1 MLSQTQ
7 SILKIVTIGG
17 GGGHSA
23 LLRALKDLPV
33 EITALCNTVD
43 DGGGSGRLMKEYGV
57 HHPGE
62 VRRVMSALLE
72 KPEILEY
79 RFPDGQLKGQT
90 VGNLMIAG
98 LELSTGSFDEALKKI
113 QEWLKIPHKVGPLTE
128 NNPILHA
135 RTEGGKEIV
144 GQAAV
149 VEFVT
154 QHSDP
159 IHTLW
164 IDPPKS
170 PLSALAKEALLEAD
184 YIIVAMGDLYSSIA
198 PSLCIKDV
206 WQEIKAKVIWFP
218 NFVVTP
224 GHIHYKTTSEALKF
238 LQQLNPFF
246 QPGVIIT
253 HEGDLPFEL
262 NQILKEKGY
271 GKSVVDLETTEK
283 CTVIKEYLVNR
294 NFVPKKQSGDVIDRS
309 PIVYDN
315 TILRS
320 IFEKIFV

>member
-1 MLSQTQ
+1 MNQLESK
-7 SILKIVTIGG
+7 LKIVTIGG

-23 LLRALKDLPV
+23 LLRALKSLPI

-62 VRRVMSALLE
+62 VRRVMSAFLE

-90 VGNLMIAG
+90 VGNIMIAG
-98 LELSTGSFDEALKKI
+98 LELSTGSFAEALRKM
-113 QEWLKIPHKVGPLTE
+113 QELLGIEHKVGPLTE
-128 NNPILHA
+128 NNPVLHA
-135 RTEGGKEIV
+135 RTDGGKEIV

-149 VEFVT
+149 VEHVR

-170 PLSALAKEALLEAD
+170 PLSALAKEALLQAD

-198 PSLCIKDV
+198 PSLCIKDM
-206 WQEIKAKVIWFP
+206 WQQVKAKVIWFP

-238 LQQLNPFF
+238 LQQLNPSF
-246 QPGVIIT
+246 QPDIIIA
-253 HEGDLPFEL
+253 HKGEIPFEL
-262 NQILKEKGY
+262 NQVLKEKGY
-271 GKSVVDLETTEK
+271 GKSEVDLESTEK
-283 CTVIKEYLVNR
+283 CTVIKEYLVNKD
-294 NFVPKKQSGDVIDRS
+294 FIPKHQAGDVIDRS